1 MPRHKSAVKRTRIS
15 ARRAERNK
23 SDISRIKTLIRKVR
37 LAKDKKTGE
46 AALKSAVKYLDK
58 LAAKGVIHKNKA
70 ANQKS
75 SLTKLVN
82 KLA

>member
-37 LAKDKKTGE
+37 SAKDKKAGE
-46 AALKSAVKYLDK
+46 AALKTAVKYLDK

-75 SLTKLVN
+75 SLTKVVN